1 MRRRWSAHLG
11 MAAAALV
18 VAVSLIGAPSA
29 GASPVAKANN
39 LELPATA
46 KVTVISTAV
55 QVADKFLA
63 YFPLKLRYEA
73 AEGIISLAK
82 GLLGA
87 GSDPV
92 GIPGTVVGGLDL
104 DAYCQSIGDSYSFT
118 PDYGNEAPGA
128 AYTWSCVAASGAE
141 TPIVIQNACFSMYS
155 SQVTIAYPTDV
166 NNAYS
171 WVCIAAATGTYT
183 DPNATTY
190 SLQASNGSVVLI
202 VGSDG
207 SVYLGVAT
215 SGGSDGTVVIDSDGS
230 GYIASDGSGGT
241 LPI

>member
-11 MAAAALV
+11 MAAAAC
-18 VAVSLIGAPSA
+18 VAAVTLLGAPIAS
-29 GASPVAKANN
+29 ASPVGKPNN
-39 LELPATA
+39 LQLPATA
-46 KVTVISTAV
+46 KVTVLATAV
-55 QVADKFLA
+55 QLADKFLG
-63 YFPLKLRYEA
+63 YVPLKLRYEA
-73 AEGIISLAK
+73 AEGIISLAR

-92 GIPGTVVGGLDL
+92 GIPGTIVGGLNL
-104 DAYCQSIGDSYSFT
+104 DAYCQSIGDSSSFT
-118 PDYGNEAPGA
+118 PDPGNEAPGA
-128 AYTWSCVAASGAE
+128 AYTWSCVSASGAK
-141 TPIVIQNACFSMYS
+141 TPIVMQNACLAMYS
-155 SQVTIAYPTDV
+155 PQVTIAYPQDV

-183 DPNATTY
+183 EPGGTAY

-215 SGGSDGTVVIDSDGS
+215 SGGFDGTVVIDSDGS
-230 GYIASDGSGGT
+230 GYVASDGGGST